1 MRLSGMKSFFKKIK
15 ENIVPICQLVLLVI
29 ILFLPSWMNL
39 TELITPPAL
48 KLSQDWVEYVLFF
61 AWENGN
67 IAIGLVL
74 TSINLFI
81 MRTMNKEHIFNRGN
95 GYKNYPY
102 WWYWICSKI
111 LGYMKCNLKYVPI
124 YMQFKLVLRDTFEE
138 YECGEY
144 ARKEDD
150 KITVQKINCEQ
161 NSDEINIMI
170 ADTYE
175 LSERQ
180 LPLLNKGNPTIII
193 TRDNKND
200 YNRYDSPELVKTVV
214 NVVRGLSKN
223 FLVVNI
229 FATTNPLNTKKIV
242 QEAFKL
248 GGRDIIEKII
258 VFQQSNDEIRKFEEK
273 GIQVYKR

>member
-1 MRLSGMKSFFKKIK
+1 MKLFIRKIK
-15 ENIVPICQLVLLVI
+15 ENIVPICQLLLLVI
-29 ILFLPSWMNL
+29 ILFLPSWINVKDK
-39 TELITPPAL
+39 LITPLEL
-48 KLSQDWVEYVLFF
+48 KVSQNLLDYILFF

-74 TSINLFI
+74 TIVNLFV
-81 MRTMNKEHIFNRGN
+81 MRKMNKEHIYNKGN
-95 GYKNYPY
+95 EYKNYPY

-144 ARKEDD
+144 SRKEDD
-150 KITVQKINCEQ
+150 KITVQKINFGQ

-175 LSERQ
+175 LSESQ
-180 LPLLNKGNPTIII
+180 LPLLKTGNPTIII
-193 TRDNKND
+193 ARDNKND
-200 YNRYDSPELVKTVV
+200 YNRYDSPELIKTVV
-214 NVVRGLSKN
+214 NVVRGLSKK
-223 FLVVNI
+223 FLTVNV

-248 GGRDIIEKII
+248 GGRDIIKKIV
-258 VFQQSNDEIRKFEEK
+258 VFQQSNNGIRKFGAK
-273 GIQVYKR
+273 GVQVYKR

>member
-1 MRLSGMKSFFKKIK
+1 MKSIFRKIK
-15 ENIVPICQLVLLVI
+15 ENIVPICQIILLVI
-29 ILFLPSWMNL
+29 ILFLPSWINVKDK
-39 TELITPPAL
+39 LITPMEL
-48 KLSQDWVEYVLFF
+48 KVSQNLLDYILFF
-61 AWENGN
+61 AWESGN

-74 TSINLFI
+74 TIVNLFV
-81 MRTMNKEHIFNRGN
+81 MRKINKEHVFNKGN
-95 GYKNYPY
+95 EYKNYPY

-144 ARKEDD
+144 PRKEDD
-150 KITVQKINCEQ
+150 EITVQKINFEK

-175 LSERQ
+175 LNERQ
-180 LPLLNKGNPTIII
+180 LPLLKNGKPTIII
-193 TRDNKND
+193 TRNNKKD

-223 FLVVNI
+223 FLTVNV

-258 VFQQSNDEIRKFEEK
+258 VFQQSNDEIRRFETK